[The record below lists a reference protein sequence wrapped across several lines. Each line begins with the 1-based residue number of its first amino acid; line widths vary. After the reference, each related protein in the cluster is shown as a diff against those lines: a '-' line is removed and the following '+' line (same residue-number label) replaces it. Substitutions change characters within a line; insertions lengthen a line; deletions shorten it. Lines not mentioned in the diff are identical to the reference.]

1 MEKELKPLW
10 KPLLELALD
19 NGRMIRSN
27 QVHIGLTYGDYLS
40 NAWQPDVIREVNQ
53 QVIRQRNH
61 PADLLWPDDLPSV
74 LLDMNRYIVSQEKP
88 LPLYKF
94 IARFESGSLPDGHD
108 MTSTLVVIWFQDE
121 QSPLLSRENDKL
133 IRELDWEGLAEE
145 YEY

>member
-1 MEKELKPLW
+1 MNDKDQALW
-10 KPLLELALD
+10 KPLLELALND
-19 NGRMIRSN
+19 GRMVRSN
-27 QVHIGLTYGDYLS
+27 QLHVGLTYGDYLS

-61 PADLLWPDDLPSV
+61 PAELLWPDDLPSV
-74 LLDMNRYIVSQEKP
+74 LLDMNRYIVSQEEL

-94 IARFESGSLPDGHD
+94 IARFESGPLPGGHD

-121 QSPLLSRENDKL
+121 QSPLLSHNNDKL